1 MPEDRADGGAERVE
15 VKVNDRRRFS
25 PDGDLRPEDAASPPD
40 ASPPPEDRD
49 ARLAAAE
56 ARVEELLRAYA
67 AQVDEQKGFRAR
79 MEREKQRVLEAERGQ
94 VAQALLDSMDELERA
109 LAAAG
114 SPEPGTPLA
123 NVVEGVRLSLAA
135 IAKRVAEM
143 GAERLSVV
151 GQPYDPRV
159 AEAVDV
165 VPVSD
170 AARDQVVVDEVRP
183 GYRIGERILRAARV
197 RVGRLVQA

>member
-1 MPEDRADGGAERVE
+1 MPEDRADGGGERVE

-25 PDGDLRPEDAASPPD
+25 PDGEARPEDAASPPE
-40 ASPPPEDRD
+40 ATSPPEERD
-49 ARLAAAE
+49 ARLVAAE

-67 AQVDEQKGFRAR
+67 AQVDEQKAFRAR
-79 MEREKQRVLEAERGQ
+79 MEREKQRVLDAERAQ

-114 SPEPGTPLA
+114 APEPGTPLA
-123 NVVEGVRLSLAA
+123 HVVEGVRLSLAA

-159 AEAVDV
+159 AEAVDL

-170 AARDQVVVDEVRP
+170 AARDQVVVDEIRP
-183 GYRIGERILRAARV
+183 GYRIGDRILRAARV